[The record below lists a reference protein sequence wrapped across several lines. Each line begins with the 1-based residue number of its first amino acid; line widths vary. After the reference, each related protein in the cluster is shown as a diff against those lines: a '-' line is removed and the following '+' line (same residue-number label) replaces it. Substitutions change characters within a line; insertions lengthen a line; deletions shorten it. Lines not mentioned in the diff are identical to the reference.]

1 MSTKAQR
8 AWYLLNRERIAAAR
22 AKKHVPF
29 SKLRRCDICNTEFTA
44 RGKASTKKR
53 CSNKCKQE
61 GLKQIQKR
69 FSASSKGKALHARH
83 AASDK
88 RKIYV
93 RDWRIKRR
101 EKLNMQYRLYAEAV
115 PEVKLYRVLRA
126 TLNNRIGVGCSRTSL
141 YVPYSSTQLRHHLEG
156 LFKPG
161 MSWKNYGR
169 RGWHIDHIKA
179 LSTFKFFTEH
189 GKLKIV
195 EVRKA
200 MALSNLQPL
209 WAKDNISKGGI
220 NRFGNPTVCQ
230 PVMGGE

>member
-1 MSTKAQR
+1 M
-8 AWYLLNRERIAAAR
+8 LNRERIAMMR
-22 AKKHVPF
+22 AEKYVPF
-29 SKLRRCDICNTEFTA
+29 SKLRKCDICNTEFTA

-69 FSASSKGKALHARH
+69 FHTSSKGKVLHARH
-83 AASDK
+83 AATDK
-88 RKIYV
+88 RKLYV
-93 RDWRIKRR
+93 RGWRAAHRQ
-101 EKLNMQYRLYAEAV
+101 ELNAQYRLYAERV
-115 PEVKLYRVLRA
+115 PEVRLYRVLRA

-141 YVPYSSTQLRHHLEG
+141 YVSYSSAQLRRHLEN

-169 RGWHIDHIKA
+169 KGWHIDHIKA
-179 LSTFKFFTEH
+179 LSTFKFFTKQ
-189 GKLKIV
+189 GTLKIA
-195 EVRKA
+195 EIREA

-209 WAKDNISKGGI
+209 WAKDNIRKGGI

-230 PVMGGE
+230 PVRGGE